1 VGDVVPLRDVFGR
14 LTRLAPPHK
23 PGGIDSM
30 LTALP
35 LPVQPP
41 ITREHHL
48 EAALL
53 IVQSDLETIES
64 ALDIEPTS
72 TPTHIPPS
80 VAEAL
85 YRALR
90 TIAKVKS

>member
-1 VGDVVPLRDVFGR
+1 MGDLVQFLPRARATETPADIVPLC
-14 LTRLAPPHK
+14 
-23 PGGIDSM
+23 
-30 LTALP
+30 
-35 LPVQPP
+35 PP

-90 TIAKVKS
+90 TIKRVMTP